1 MAKRDDYMK
10 GRQEGMSY
18 ALKIAREGGLEAL
31 EKEIKYRNIENYWY
45 MGLNKKETQEVK
57 EKIALRTK
65 GIITC
70 VSLLVLRDEFGFG
83 KERGLRFLKRFDTK
97 VDCLI
102 GDPDDGQTVTLE
114 DYAEAVRQEMGI
126 KVEISEGIGRKK

>member
-1 MAKRDDYMK
+1 MR

-18 ALKIAREGGLEAL
+18 ALKIAKEGGLEDL

-70 VSLLVLRDEFGFG
+70 VSLLTLRDEFGFG
-83 KERGLRFLKRFDTK
+83 TERGLRFLKRFDTK

>member
-1 MAKRDDYMK
+1 MD
-10 GRQEGMSY
+10 S
-18 ALKIAREGGLEAL
+18 
-31 EKEIKYRNIENYWY
+31 
-45 MGLNKKETQEVK
+45 
-57 EKIALRTK
+57 
-65 GIITC
+65 
-70 VSLLVLRDEFGFG
+70 G

>member
-1 MAKRDDYMK
+1 MAKRDDYMR

-18 ALKIAREGGLEAL
+18 ALKIAQEGGLEAL
-31 EKEIKYRNIENYWY
+31 EKEIRYRNIENYWY

-65 GIITC
+65 GIVTC
-70 VSLLVLRDEFGFG
+70 VSLLTLRDEFGFG
-83 KERGLRFLKRFDTK
+83 RERCLRFLERFDKK

-114 DYAEAVRQEMGI
+114 DYVKVIQKEMGI
-126 KVEISEGIGRKK
+126 KIEISEGIGRKR

>member
-1 MAKRDDYMK
+1 MR
-10 GRQEGMSY
+10 GRQEGMTY
-18 ALKIAREGGLEAL
+18 ALKIAKEGGLEAL
-31 EKEIKYRNIENYWY
+31 EKEIKYRNIENYSY

-70 VSLLVLRDEFGFG
+70 VSLLTLRDEFGFG

-114 DYAEAVRQEMGI
+114 DYAEVVRQEMGI
-126 KVEISEGIGRKK
+126 KVEISEGIGRKR